1 MQHQYLSSMLHPI
14 YIFKLS
20 SCAYLI
26 KKTELM
32 EVGNREKK
40 MVPFHHLPCP
50 LITTYSKLIQLPN
63 ILLFNIIQANS
74 RLFQAS
80 LHVMSKNYMHHESLS
95 NVLHLSW
102 LQKSNWNNWYA
113 IPPFTQASIETSCS
127 LQSCWH

>member
-1 MQHQYLSSMLHPI
+1 MQHQYLSSMLHPN

-20 SCAYLI
+20 RGAYPI

-40 MVPFHHLPCP
+40 VVPFHHLPCP

-74 RLFQAS
+74 RLIQAS
-80 LHVMSKNYMHHESLS
+80 LHVMSKNGFIVECS
-95 NVLHLSW
+95 
-102 LQKSNWNNWYA
+102 
-113 IPPFTQASIETSCS
+113 PPLLASKIELEQLVCYTTIHSS
-127 LQSCWH
+127 VD